1 MPCLRA
7 ELKTLVLAATNLAK
21 TLDPPFIYA
30 QQAAPKPLAVKKP
43 APRPKPEPVPEPKIE
58 LQPIKKQDAIPNDAK
73 SLIASLG
80 VPVLDHPPSD
90 SRAKRIK
97 NSWKQRQVAIAIL
110 VDKMDGPIKNL
121 LLNIAR
127 AIDTLIAPCKVIATT
142 RHEQENTWDI
152 FLSAQELKHI
162 IAPDTI
168 LTGNLLKHL
177 HEVPGQNK
185 RLLGDKPLLL
195 LPDLTL
201 YLKDP
206 LLKASLWKTLCVLLP
221 KSS

>member
-1 MPCLRA
+1 MPCLQA
-7 ELKTLVLAATNLAK
+7 ELKTLVLAAITCAK
-21 TLDPPFIYA
+21 ELDPPFVYA
-30 QQAAPKPLAVKKP
+30 RQNVPKQEPVKKP
-43 APRPKPEPVPEPKIE
+43 APRPKPEPAPEPKIE
-58 LQPIKKQDAIPNDAK
+58 LQPIKKQESIPSDAK
-73 SLIASLG
+73 SLISSLG
-80 VPVLDHPPSD
+80 IPILDNPPSD

-110 VDKMDGPIKNL
+110 IDKVDGPVKNL

-127 AIDTLIAPCKVIATT
+127 SIDTLIAPCKVIVTT

-177 HEVPGQNK
+177 HEIPGKNK

-221 KSS
+221 QSS